1 MVNKKA
7 LGSAWT
13 RQSTTTPFD
22 LCLIFVFGFF
32 LLATPVTPMGLVNP
46 EPKTREEM
54 LKCESMALHTMKPF
68 IEPSVKS
75 FLVQSLH

>member
-1 MVNKKA
+1 
-7 LGSAWT
+7 
-13 RQSTTTPFD
+13 
-22 LCLIFVFGFF
+22 
-32 LLATPVTPMGLVNP
+32 MGLVNP

-54 LKCESMALHTMKPF
+54 LKCESMALHTMKQF